1 MPTDVLES
9 VRENFVS
16 IDRAAGEF
24 LVKLK
29 LRGIREDIILA
40 AEMAGLMQLRS
51 TGVDFDQLRPG
62 AKLMGAVSDEAGE
75 IITRFVLGWAKANR
89 LSEGVELIPV
99 PAGYTKY
106 RRDVSKYENALY
118 AACRANGI
126 LREHLPFVAATAAL
140 KLVVAG
146 VPLHMIS
153 AEEGLGLVLFHV
165 GVGSRTVPYGVD

>member
-1 MPTDVLES
+1 MDLLKS

-16 IDRAAGEF
+16 IDKAAGEF
-24 LVKLK
+24 LVKLR

-51 TGVDFDQLRPG
+51 SGVELEKLRPG
-62 AKLMGAVSDEAGE
+62 AKLMGAVSEEAGE
-75 IITRFVLGWAKANR
+75 NITRFVLGWAKANG
-89 LSEGVELIPV
+89 LSEGVEMVPV
-99 PAGYTKY
+99 PAGYTRY
-106 RRDVSKYENALY
+106 RRGVSKYEDSLY

-126 LREHLPFVAATAAL
+126 KREHLPFVAATTAL

-146 VPLHMIS
+146 VPLRMIS

-165 GVGSRTVPYGVD
+165 GVGGRTVPYAVD